1 MKINP
6 ELVVLNVVNSFLL
19 AFRWFIVACA
29 VGLAL
34 RTWSV
39 KPLIIQHQLG
49 GVETQAH
56 GVLTAEQAGAMEDGK

>member
-39 KPLIIQHQLG
+39 KPRIIQHQLG
-49 GVETQAH
+49 GIEHQTMN
-56 GVLTAEQAGAMEDGK
+56 AEGAAAMEDGT